1 MCLENTFLILDFEA
15 GGFSDVV
22 DNVIKEFEDIHKLN
36 AKIKAQAKKVLL
48 FRHQHMT
55 KHGMMNSKEFEAT
68 DMNAKMMYT
77 SGKADGLKDF
87 KVRHLLMTHCICF

>member
-1 MCLENTFLILDFEA
+1 
-15 GGFSDVV
+15 
-22 DNVIKEFEDIHKLN
+22 
-36 AKIKAQAKKVLL
+36 
-48 FRHQHMT
+48 MT

-87 KVRHLLMTHCICF
+87 KVRQLLMTHCIFF